1 MRMPGKGMSW
11 KELFVGLKNE
21 LSKDSTT
28 DSAASVTY
36 YGVLALFPFVLFLVS
51 LASLFIQPKDAE
63 QIVQQLSQ
71 VAPGPATQILGDR
84 VRQLAQSQNLSLVG
98 FGAIGAL
105 WAASGAAM
113 AIIRALNIAYD
124 VNEGRPFW
132 KVRGI
137 ALLMTIVSGAL
148 ALVAAFVA
156 IALGPIGDAIG
167 GPIGATMAWLR
178 LPVAG
183 LMMMF
188 LWALAYYVL
197 PDVQQKFKFITPGSV
212 IGVILWVV
220 ASWGFSRYVSSFGSY
235 DKTYGS
241 LGGVIV
247 LLLWMWISSLVLLAG
262 AEVNAF
268 IEHRSPEG
276 KREGAKSLRDT
287 GMTPVATVA
296 GKEPVPV
303 AGAAREESPLA
314 TDGSPAHLG
323 GGAAHAASGRRDE
336 APRHGEVVGHAEQPA
351 AATRAA
357 GPAVPSS
364 ARPADSRPRLRGLMA
379 IATGFVAG
387 VLVSRRT
394 A

>member
-167 GPIGATMAWLR
+167 GPIGAAMAWLR

-220 ASWGFSRYVSSFGSY
+220 ASWGFSKYVSSFGSY

-303 AGAAREESPLA
+303 ARAAREERPIA

-323 GGAAHAASGRRDE
+323 GGAAHA
-336 APRHGEVVGHAEQPA
+336 EQPA
-351 AATRAA
+351 AATHAD
-357 GPAVPSS
+357 GPAVPIS
-364 ARPADSRPRLRGLMA
+364 ARPAAPRPRLRGLMA
-379 IATGFVAG
+379 IATGFAAG